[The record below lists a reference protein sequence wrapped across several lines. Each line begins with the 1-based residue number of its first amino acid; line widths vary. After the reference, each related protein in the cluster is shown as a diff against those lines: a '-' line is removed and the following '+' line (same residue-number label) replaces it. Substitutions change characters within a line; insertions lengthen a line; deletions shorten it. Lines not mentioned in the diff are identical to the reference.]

1 MKTILSML
9 IFAALFA
16 AIVGSRWNLGYGIP
30 HKQVKLPN
38 GQLCKEPGDSCSKRD
53 ECCKADDQK
62 TYSSGCAQTWSAMA
76 GGFCLGNATYAPW
89 NHPCAKFSCNKPDK

>member
-62 TYSSGCAQTWSAMA
+62 DLLLVAALQTWSAMA
-76 GGFCLGNATYAPW
+76 GGFVRELLHMRRGIIHVLN
-89 NHPCAKFSCNKPDK
+89 FRE

>member
-38 GQLCKEPGDSCSKRD
+38 GQLCKEPGSSVVACSLCYLLNRLSGSCM
-53 ECCKADDQK
+53 C
-62 TYSSGCAQTWSAMA
+62 WS
-76 GGFCLGNATYAPW
+76 FEQITQ
-89 NHPCAKFSCNKPDK
+89 HFRRK